1 MKKGTLILLAF
12 GVLIFFWCDNKKSA
26 VEYNDQLI
34 QIIEHCTSSEKTMYQ
49 AISDNSSISLVSAS
63 VDEAIKNCKESQ
75 SEANDLDDFDGETT
89 FRDAI
94 RDLLNLELH
103 YLWLIEESL
112 VYYDI
117 KTMTEDQKS
126 AYQLLSSNIEEDE
139 TKSYSLIQQVTQ
151 EQENFAQKY
160 DFSLEN

>member
-1 MKKGTLILLAF
+1 M
-12 GVLIFFWCDNKKSA
+12 
-26 VEYNDQLI
+26 EYNDQLI

-103 YLWLIEESL
+103 YL
-112 VYYDI
+112 
-117 KTMTEDQKS
+117 
-126 AYQLLSSNIEEDE
+126 
-139 TKSYSLIQQVTQ
+139 
-151 EQENFAQKY
+151 
-160 DFSLEN
+160 